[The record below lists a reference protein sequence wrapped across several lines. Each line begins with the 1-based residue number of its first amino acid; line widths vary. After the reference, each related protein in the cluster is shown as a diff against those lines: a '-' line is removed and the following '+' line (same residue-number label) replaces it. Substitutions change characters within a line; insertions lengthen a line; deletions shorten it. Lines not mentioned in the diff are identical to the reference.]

1 MLLIF
6 ERYQLTDA
14 ILISTDPNPILS
26 KTLYCLTTAI
36 SGSPLPTALPP
47 REHFHATGANVAS
60 LRSRLRILNEL
71 STNSMQS
78 SSLPAFPVLYA
89 SFKANRS
96 KFDSPLQSPSL
107 DLSQVPA
114 VPAWAALYTPPMS
127 GSPTQDEDR
136 EIPQIAG
143 HRRKRSDTPPT
154 ATTAALVAPAP
165 SVPTGYGP
173 PSYHFSPQLLT
184 ATVPEHSVGGYY
196 SVRAHGPFTLGLGAS
211 EGIATSG
218 ENLTFPGHI
227 SPRATR
233 KQKAHVASAC
243 VNCKKKHLRCDAARP
258 CRRCIQSGKEV
269 GQLPSPSLCSIDPYI
284 EYMR

>member
-1 MLLIF
+1 
-6 ERYQLTDA
+6 
-14 ILISTDPNPILS
+14 
-26 KTLYCLTTAI
+26 
-36 SGSPLPTALPP
+36 
-47 REHFHATGANVAS
+47 
-60 LRSRLRILNEL
+60 
-71 STNSMQS
+71 MQP

-89 SFKANRS
+89 SFKANRP
-96 KFDSPLQSPSL
+96 KFDSPIQIPTL

-127 GSPTQDEDR
+127 GSPPQDEDP
-136 EIPQIAG
+136 EILQIAG
-143 HRRKRSDTPPT
+143 RRRKRSDTPPT
-154 ATTAALVAPAP
+154 TTTAALVEPAP
-165 SVPTGYGP
+165 SVPIGYGP
-173 PSYHFSPQLLT
+173 NSYQFSPKLLT

-196 SVRAHGPFTLGLGAS
+196 SVRAHRPYTTGLGAA

-218 ENLTFPGHI
+218 QSFGFPGHA

-269 GQLPSPSLCSIDPYI
+269 GPLQS
-284 EYMR
+284 